1 MNRHFS
7 KEYIQK
13 ANIHMKRYAPLLVI
27 RENKSIIRYYLMTVR
42 TARIKETGDNKC

>member
-13 ANIHMKRYAPLLVI
+13 ANIHMKKYAPILVI
-27 RENKSIIRYYLMTVR
+27 REKKSKIRYYLITVR
-42 TARIKETGDNKC
+42 TARIKET